1 MEQVKDLQNE
11 EAIAKLR
18 DIVAHNRTCLFHSGG
33 VLDTQDSRPM
43 TVQEVCDQGNF
54 WLFSG
59 RSSMKNAQIE
69 AEPRV
74 LLTMANTDRSEY
86 LVLHGEASVVD
97 DQARKVRLWNSI
109 LTAWFPEGVSD
120 PELTL
125 IKVSPIDC
133 KYWDTTDGKLY
144 AMLKIA
150 GAAITG
156 KMNDS
161 GSVVGKIDVQG

>member
-1 MEQVKDLQNE
+1 MGQVKDLHNA
-11 EAIAKLR
+11 EAIAKLQ
-18 DIVAHNRTCLFHSGG
+18 DIVAHNRSCLLHSGG
-33 VLDTQDSRPM
+33 MIDTQDSRPM

-54 WLFSG
+54 WMFSG
-59 RSSMKNAQIE
+59 RSSAKNAQIKV
-69 AEPRV
+69 EPRV

-86 LVLHGEASVVD
+86 LVVHGEATEVD
-97 DQARKVRLWNSI
+97 DQARKERLWNSF
-109 LTAWFPEGVSD
+109 LSAWFSGGVTD

-144 AMLKIA
+144 SLLKIA
-150 GAAITG
+150 GAAMTG

-161 GSVVGKIDVQG
+161 GSVVGKIEV